1 MRKAAFFCLLII
13 LTCHQGFAH
22 QSMNGQGGAFGGP
35 GAGQSFSGV
44 STYDLNDSLKLAFD
58 LYANLGHSLS
68 QDLHGGEPLGP
79 GGDISNVYNSFLYL
93 ESTGKTPTP
102 FRTDDYISQGDFGY
116 IPLWQGNSISSRLRY
131 RFLPDVWGTM
141 SLNCNLD
148 NLAENAQ
155 SVSNYVQI
163 GSLEIKW
170 APPFIKGFSGEIGR
184 INISGSYCPIFDQMP
199 LENWNFDGLAL
210 NYGCDIRQTHFFS
223 WEAAAGQQF
232 LGRSLWF
239 SDTTGNQ
246 QLLFEELDNIRN
258 LNHLFLRAQYGYK
271 RTFGL
276 KLIGGY
282 QQCPAD
288 STQTSIGN
296 PNILDYPG
304 NAIITKTYYLPKT
317 SGWHIGT
324 ELVLNTKG
332 LVQKAILAYGSGT
345 VFLASGSPD
354 YVNKPSANVG
364 SVVDSWNWN
373 EMIPNFS
380 MEGSSVLNG
389 MYWANWRWKKLEV
402 DGGVAGTWQIPAKN
416 SVTYAFDHTYYY
428 LDSASIYQYGGYKD
442 TATLTAQDFKAIKCA
457 LRISYPLMKNFRI
470 GARYDE
476 FHFFN
481 PDAHSN
487 IPDIE
492 PVVNDYTILEPNG
505 NDFGFVDNDPA
516 KWEREAVNTHMITPF
531 VALEWANM
539 LRIQASYAFA
549 FYDSPILRQSV
560 VARYHGNFSLGATLT
575 YRFAKLPD

>member
-1 MRKAAFFCLLII
+1 MRKAAFFCLLMFLIW
-13 LTCHQGFAH
+13 HEGFAH

-35 GAGQSFSGV
+35 GAGQSFSGA
-44 STYDLNDSLKLAFD
+44 SIYDLNDSVKLAFD
-58 LYANLGHSLS
+58 LYANLGQSLS

-79 GGDISNVYNSFLYL
+79 GGDISNVYNSFLYM
-93 ESTGKTPTP
+93 ESTSKTPLP
-102 FRTDDYISQGDFGY
+102 FRTDGYISQGDFGY
-116 IPLWQGNSISSRLRY
+116 VPLWQGNSISTRLRY
-131 RFLPDVWGTM
+131 RFLPDVWGTL

-155 SVSNYVQI
+155 SVGDYLQI
-163 GSLEIKW
+163 GSLNIKW
-170 APPFIKGFSGEIGR
+170 APPFLKGFSGEIGR

-199 LENWNFDGLAL
+199 LENWNFNGLVL
-210 NYGCDIRQTHFFS
+210 NYGCDIGQTHFFS

-246 QLLFEELDNIRN
+246 QLLFEQLDNIRN

-271 RTFGL
+271 RIFGF

-288 STQTSIGN
+288 STQTSTGN
-296 PNILDYPG
+296 PNILDWPG

-324 ELVLNTKG
+324 ELALNTKG
-332 LVQKAILAYGSGT
+332 LVQHAILAYGSGT

-354 YVNKPSANVG
+354 YVNRPSAKVG
-364 SVVDSWNWN
+364 AVVDSWNWN

-389 MYWANWRWKKLEV
+389 MYWMNWRLKKLVV
-402 DGGVAGTWQIPAKN
+402 DGGVAGSWRIPKKN

-428 LDSASIYQYGGYKD
+428 LDSASLYQEGGYKD

-457 LRISYPLMKNFRI
+457 LSISYPLAKNI
-470 GARYDE
+470 YVGTRYDE
-476 FHFFN
+476 IHFFT

-492 PVVNDYTILEPNG
+492 PVVNDYTTLEPNG
-505 NDFGFVDNDPA
+505 NNFEFVDNDPA
-516 KWEREAVNTHMITPF
+516 KWEREAVNTHIIAPF
-531 VALEWANM
+531 VALELAHM

-560 VARYHGNFSLGATLT
+560 VARFHGNFSLGATLT